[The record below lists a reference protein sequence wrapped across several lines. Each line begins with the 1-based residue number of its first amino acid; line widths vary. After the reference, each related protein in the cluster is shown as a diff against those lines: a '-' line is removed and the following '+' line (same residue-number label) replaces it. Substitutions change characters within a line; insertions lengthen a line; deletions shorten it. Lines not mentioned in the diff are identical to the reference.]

1 MKTRHLFCSAIFAA
15 AASLAGIAT
24 AQETTLKLHTFMSPV
39 SNVWVNMLVPWMDK
53 VTKESGG
60 RIAFQ
65 PFPSMQLGGTPP
77 QLYDQAKDG
86 VADVVWTLPGYTA
99 GRFPAVEVFE
109 LPFMFNNAD
118 AVSRALW
125 EYVQG
130 PGKGDFKDVHVIAV
144 HSHGPGVLHTRDK
157 QVKVLADIKGMKF
170 RAPTRLTNKMLA
182 AVGASP
188 VAMPLPQI
196 SDAIGKGVIEGA
208 LLPWEVITSIR
219 LQESVKF
226 HSETDPKFPA
236 LYTAVFVLAMN
247 KAKYDALPPDL
258 KKVIDA
264 NSGPETSAF
273 LGRTQQAGDPPGRKA
288 AEAQKNILYTIP
300 SAEMENWRRA
310 SQVVA
315 DDWYKEMAAKNL
327 DAKMLHQT
335 AKALIVKHTK

>member
-1 MKTRHLFCSAIFAA
+1 MKIRHLFCSVMLAA
-15 AASLAGIAT
+15 AAGCAGIAV
-24 AQETTLKLHTFMSPV
+24 AQETTLKLHTFMSPT
-39 SNVWVNMLVPWMDK
+39 SNVWLNMLVPWMDK

-60 RIAFQ
+60 KIAFQ
-65 PFPSMQLGGTPP
+65 AFPSMQLGGAPP
-77 QLYDQAKDG
+77 QLYDQARDG

-188 VAMPLPQI
+188 VGMPLPQI
-196 SDAIGKGVIEGA
+196 SESISKGVIEGA
-208 LLPWEVITSIR
+208 MLPWEVITSIK
-219 LQESVKF
+219 LQELVKF
-226 HSETDPKFPA
+226 HSETDAKFPA

-258 KKVIDA
+258 RKVIDA

-288 AEAQKNILYTIP
+288 AEAQKNVLYTIP
-300 SAEMENWRRA
+300 APEMENWRKA

-327 DAKMLHQT
+327 DGKMLHDT